1 MGDYEQMEMD
11 IRLDSERNLKDNLVK
26 VIQFTYNN
34 QERERKLT
42 GDDLGTV
49 RNKHEGYGIAAEAHS
64 RIQNCEKDLKNGM
77 GDYLAKLQV
86 EGDEAIKECSR
97 LYDAALNVAMNAIIM
112 AADMTRILNDLYY
125 GTGSKK
131 TPLEEAFDAAEEES
145 GDGFEEAGETGVEAS
160 EMQDEE
166 VTTNEEKG
174 ECGACKSAEEGE
186 A

>member
-97 LYDAALNVAMNAIIM
+97 LYKGRRKEGAGRNASDFSGRRSALHS
-112 AADMTRILNDLYY
+112 TILC
-125 GTGSKK
+125 K
-131 TPLEEAFDAAEEES
+131 TF
-145 GDGFEEAGETGVEAS
+145 
-160 EMQDEE
+160 
-166 VTTNEEKG
+166 
-174 ECGACKSAEEGE
+174 
-186 A
+186 